1 MEMNKL
7 DALIEKFENDQ
18 TWNTPNKDGS
28 KRFDKK
34 LIWLRGMVE
43 QYAKKLNMSVDDVAD
58 SFEGSRDYSW
68 PNYYQ
73 KANFPNLEKV
83 DSVTFYETMDDFKQ
97 VNKLFKC
104 PSCGNVYKHPYQC
117 EHRIKKDGVCDWTAG
132 GFLKFGL
139 HYVVIKSHSLVP
151 IGIFQPVNS

>member
-73 KANFPNLEKV
+73 KAGKQIV
-83 DSVTFYETMDDFKQ
+83 QKSVLWKR
-97 VNKLFKC
+97 V
-104 PSCGNVYKHPYQC
+104 
-117 EHRIKKDGVCDWTAG
+117 
-132 GFLKFGL
+132 
-139 HYVVIKSHSLVP
+139 
-151 IGIFQPVNS
+151 